1 MGNSKIV
8 YYGETLI
15 DLTGDTV
22 EAAKLLKGI
31 TAHDKKG
38 EKITGTLADVT
49 QATPAITVDAAGKI
63 TASAT
68 QAAGVVAAGTK
79 SATKQLT
86 VQAAKTVTPSA
97 SAQTAVAK
105 GVFTTGIV
113 TVAAVYAVIGVTY
126 PAGSTVTCTNGSK
139 TLRAKD
145 TTGKALFVIP
155 FAGTWTVKAVKGS
168 QSASKAVSITVEGQ
182 VETVTLAYFSATI
195 KVTYPAK
202 STCVIKNSSGT
213 QVGSDTNTGTAA
225 KTWTATVGATG
236 TYTITATATDG
247 SGKTKSTTVS
257 ITTNG
262 QNATVKLTY
271 RFYIFKNGSGL
282 TSGYSI
288 ESSSNNIIS
297 APTVSNDTISW
308 SGDSDGG
315 GIAICIKPAVALA
328 SYTKLCV
335 DFECSYN
342 YGDDYG
348 MGFGVGTDAV
358 LAIRISWVNW
368 TAKVTSTAQGKIAR
382 NTVQCDISALTD
394 SEYIKIVGSYSAGK
408 VYNIWL
414 E

>member
-22 EAAKLLKGI
+22 EAAKLLKGV

-38 EKITGTLADVT
+38 EKITGILADVT

-68 QAAGVVAAGTK
+68 QTAGVVAAGTK

-86 VQAAKTVTPSA
+86 VQAAKTVIPSA

-113 TVAAVYAVIGVTY
+113 TVAAVYAVISVTY
-126 PAGSTVTCTNGSK
+126 PSGSTCTCTNGST
-139 TLRAKD
+139 TLTAKD
-145 TTGKALFVIP
+145 TTGKALFAIP
-155 FAGTWTVKAVKGS
+155 STGTWTVKAVKGS
-168 QSASKAVSITVEGQ
+168 KSKSKAVSITAKGQ
-182 VETVTLAYFSATI
+182 VATVTL
-195 KVTYPAK
+195 TYE
-202 STCVIKNSSGT
+202 
-213 QVGSDTNTGTAA
+213 
-225 KTWTATVGATG
+225 
-236 TYTITATATDG
+236 
-247 SGKTKSTTVS
+247 
-257 ITTNG
+257 
-262 QNATVKLTY
+262 L
-271 RFYIFKNGSGL
+271 YIFKSGLGLTAGYSVEGSG
-282 TSGYSI
+282 G
-288 ESSSNNIIS
+288 
-297 APTVSNDTISW
+297 TVSKNSISW
-308 SGDSDGG
+308 SGSSSDGG
-315 GIAICIKPAVALA
+315 ISVYIKPAVVLKD
-328 SYTKLCV
+328 YTKLCV

-342 YGDDYG
+342 WGGNYG
-348 MGFGVGTDAV
+348 MGFGVGRDA
-358 LAIRISWVNW
+358 AAESMITNTNW
-368 TAKVTSTAQGKIAR
+368 TAKVTSTAQGTIAR

>member
-22 EAAKLLKGI
+22 EAAKLLKGV

-38 EKITGTLADVT
+38 EKITGILADVT

-86 VQAAKTVTPSA
+86 VQAAKTVIPSA

-113 TVAAVYAVIGVTY
+113 TVAAVYAVISVTY
-126 PAGSTVTCTNGSK
+126 PSGSTCTCTNGSK
-139 TLRAKD
+139 TLTAKD

-155 FAGTWTVKAVKGS
+155 SAGTWTVKAVSGS
-168 QSASKAVSITVEGQ
+168 KSTSKAVSITAEGQ
-182 VETVTLAYFSATI
+182 VETV
-195 KVTYPAK
+195 V
-202 STCVIKNSSGT
+202 
-213 QVGSDTNTGTAA
+213 
-225 KTWTATVGATG
+225 
-236 TYTITATATDG
+236 
-247 SGKTKSTTVS
+247 
-257 ITTNG
+257 
-262 QNATVKLTY
+262 LTY
-271 RFYIFKNGSGL
+271 EFFIFKNGSGL
-282 TSGYSI
+282 TSGYSVAG
-288 ESSSNNIIS
+288 SGGN
-297 APTVSNDTISW
+297 VSKNSISW
-308 SGDSDGG
+308 SGSSSDGG
-315 GIAICIKPAVALA
+315 ISVYIKPAVVLKD
-328 SYTKLCV
+328 YTKLCV

-342 YGDDYG
+342 WGGDYG
-348 MGFGVGTDAV
+348 MGFGVGRDA
-358 LAIRISWVNW
+358 ASGSIITNTSW
-368 TAKVTSTAQGKIAR
+368 TAKVTSTSQGAIAR

-394 SEYIKIVGSYSAGK
+394 SEYIKIVGAYSAGK